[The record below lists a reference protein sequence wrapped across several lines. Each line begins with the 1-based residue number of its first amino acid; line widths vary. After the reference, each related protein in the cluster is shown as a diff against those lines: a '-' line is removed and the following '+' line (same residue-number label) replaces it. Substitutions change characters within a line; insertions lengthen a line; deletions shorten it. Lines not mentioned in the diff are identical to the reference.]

1 MGTVYR
7 STRYFLFPSVDST
20 TVLYRICTLYPT
32 LRTQTPNLTTSHS
45 CVCYYTGFYIHTYY
59 LKAKKNRSGDT
70 PSTHSTSQL
79 AVIPRRENVSTSLPI
94 PRSTSVCL
102 DRGEANHGFS
112 LSGPVPWSMY
122 LHWIMPFF
130 WFIFMRT
137 TRSLRH
143 QFSLGSSLDRGS
155 KHNQQYYNTL
165 ILSFVS
171 FYDNPKH
178 THKPHSTA
186 SKAGSTYISSSS
198 SPREPKRQWVQIQQ
212 LRQTQT
218 NKQPKKTPLPQSW
231 KSRQTGVILA

>member
-94 PRSTSVCL
+94 PRSTSVGMFGPRWGNPWILIVRPCAMIHVSAL
-102 DRGEANHGFS
+102 NHA
-112 LSGPVPWSMY
+112 
-122 LHWIMPFF
+122 
-130 WFIFMRT
+130 
-137 TRSLRH
+137 
-143 QFSLGSSLDRGS
+143 
-155 KHNQQYYNTL
+155 
-165 ILSFVS
+165 ILLVHFHEDNSILATSILPRFVS
-171 FYDNPKH
+171 WP
-178 THKPHSTA
+178 
-186 SKAGSTYISSSS
+186 G
-198 SPREPKRQWVQIQQ
+198 
-212 LRQTQT
+212 
-218 NKQPKKTPLPQSW
+218 KQ
-231 KSRQTGVILA
+231 A